1 MGANT
6 SNAFFYLVSTLFDVY
21 VWVILLRILLQAVR
35 ADFYNPISQLV
46 AQLTQPLL
54 RPLQTVIPKWGQIDI
69 GACLLAFAIVLIEIH
84 VVAGILGYHVNT
96 LSGLQYA
103 VLKLIVL
110 TLNLYTFSLFVQA
123 ILSWVGPGVNNP
135 AGNILWII
143 NEPLLKPVRRIA
155 PPMAGL
161 DLSPLLV
168 ILALQFINL
177 LIPLPSVFR

>member
-21 VWVILLRILLQAVR
+21 AWIVLLRIILQAVQ

-54 RPLQTVIPKWGQIDI
+54 RPLQGFMPKWRHIDVA
-69 GACLLAFAIVLIEIH
+69 ACLLVFVVVLVEVH
-84 VVAGILGYHVNT
+84 VVSGILGYHVNT
-96 LSGLQYA
+96 LSGLQFT
-103 VLKLIVL
+103 VLKLVVL

-135 AGNILWII
+135 AGNILWIM
-143 NEPLLKPVRRIA
+143 NEPLLKPVRRVV

-168 ILALQFINL
+168 ILALQFVNL
-177 LIPLPSVFR
+177 LIPLPSVLR